1 MTDQC
6 LMESKLCNALKNN
19 KDTSLE
25 IKLVDILCEFYWY
38 VLNILMVLF
47 IMAWKK
53 VSETNRESVQIHSIL
68 DMSAHPVSR
77 AGIQEDWLASL
88 EA

>member
-1 MTDQC
+1 MIDQC

-25 IKLVDILCEFYWY
+25 IKLVDMLCECSWY

-47 IMAWKK
+47 IMALKK
-53 VSETNRESVQIHSIL
+53 GIRDQLVKCSKSFRSRHVGMSSISSWCPGGL
-68 DMSAHPVSR
+68 TS
-77 AGIQEDWLASL
+77 
-88 EA
+88 